1 MNSNDVYNYKVI
13 ETKWRKFWESKGV
26 YKFNAKSKSKPFGV
40 DSPPPTVSGKMH
52 IGHAFSYSQQDF
64 IVRYHRMKG
73 EGVFYPFGT
82 DDNGL
87 PTERLV
93 ERLKNVKSTKMSR
106 QDFVKLCEKTIKEIK
121 DDFINDWKVIGMSC
135 DFSNAYSTIDKHCR
149 RTSQKSFID
158 LFKKNLVYQRE
169 APTMWCVHCQTAIAQ
184 ADLEDK
190 ELDSTFNDVNFK
202 LEDDSKIVIATTR
215 PELLGA
221 CVCVYVHPDDKRYK
235 RYVGK
240 KAIVPLFNYNVPIF
254 ADESANPEKGTG
266 MLMICSYGDKYDVEA
281 IKKRKLEP
289 RVIFT
294 RDGKLNGLA
303 GKYEGLNIKEA
314 RKEILNDLEKEN
326 LLVSKKPI
334 KHIVNVHERCGIE
347 VEFLSTKQWFI
358 KVLDNK
364 KKFVDA
370 GRKIK
375 WHPEFMKLRYEHW
388 IEGLQW
394 DWCISRQR
402 HFGISF
408 PVWNCKKC
416 GSVIVAEE
424 NNLPV
429 DPLVDKP
436 KKKCKCSS
444 SSFEGENDVMDT
456 WATSSV
462 TPQIILNWAKDGV
475 YDLEFK
481 KLYPCSLRPQAH
493 DIIRTWAFYTVVKGI
508 YHNDEVPWKNIVIS
522 GHVLDPKGEAMHKS
536 KGNVIEP
543 AQVLDKFSADALRFW
558 AAGSKLGDDLRYLE
572 KDLLT
577 GQRTINKLWNA
588 YKFCKSHFGNYKL
601 KKVELEIIDQWILHK
616 LENTIK
622 VCTESFESYEY
633 SKAKCAIELFFWKDF
648 CDNYLEF
655 IKYRLYSEKLTKGKE
670 SALYT
675 LHICFLNIIKLFAP
689 IMPYV
694 TEEIYQNMFINIE
707 NKESVHISNWPVL
720 KFKLDE
726 RFVEVGDEFV
736 RVIGFVRQEKAKNL
750 KSLKEPIKVLT
761 VDNLILNNVE
771 NDLKAVIQA
780 EKIEYGKELKV
791 EF

>member
-26 YKFNAKSKSKPFGV
+26 YKFNAKSKSKPFVV
-40 DSPPPTVSGKMH
+40 DTPPPTVSGKMH

-289 RVIFT
+289 RVI
-294 RDGKLNGLA
+294 L
-303 GKYEGLNIKEA
+303 
-314 RKEILNDLEKEN
+314 LEM
-326 LLVSKKPI
+326 
-334 KHIVNVHERCGIE
+334 VN
-347 VEFLSTKQWFI
+347 
-358 KVLDNK
+358 
-364 KKFVDA
+364 
-370 GRKIK
+370 
-375 WHPEFMKLRYEHW
+375 
-388 IEGLQW
+388 
-394 DWCISRQR
+394 
-402 HFGISF
+402 
-408 PVWNCKKC
+408 
-416 GSVIVAEE
+416 
-424 NNLPV
+424 
-429 DPLVDKP
+429 
-436 KKKCKCSS
+436 
-444 SSFEGENDVMDT
+444 
-456 WATSSV
+456 
-462 TPQIILNWAKDGV
+462 
-475 YDLEFK
+475 
-481 KLYPCSLRPQAH
+481 
-493 DIIRTWAFYTVVKGI
+493 
-508 YHNDEVPWKNIVIS
+508 
-522 GHVLDPKGEAMHKS
+522 
-536 KGNVIEP
+536 
-543 AQVLDKFSADALRFW
+543 
-558 AAGSKLGDDLRYLE
+558 
-572 KDLLT
+572 
-577 GQRTINKLWNA
+577 
-588 YKFCKSHFGNYKL
+588 
-601 KKVELEIIDQWILHK
+601 
-616 LENTIK
+616 
-622 VCTESFESYEY
+622 
-633 SKAKCAIELFFWKDF
+633 
-648 CDNYLEF
+648 
-655 IKYRLYSEKLTKGKE
+655 
-670 SALYT
+670 
-675 LHICFLNIIKLFAP
+675 
-689 IMPYV
+689 
-694 TEEIYQNMFINIE
+694 
-707 NKESVHISNWPVL
+707 
-720 KFKLDE
+720 
-726 RFVEVGDEFV
+726 
-736 RVIGFVRQEKAKNL
+736 
-750 KSLKEPIKVLT
+750 
-761 VDNLILNNVE
+761 
-771 NDLKAVIQA
+771 
-780 EKIEYGKELKV
+780 
-791 EF
+791 